1 MNKCVF
7 LGLLALSTPVLAASN
22 SLDFAQVVHV
32 NAVQSDEG
40 TWCFSTTVRH
50 NDEGWEHYAD
60 GWKVSDQHGNQ
71 LGLRVL
77 AHPHDNEQPFTRRL
91 CNVRIPNDLTKL
103 VVSAKCNQHGY
114 GEQAIEI
121 DLTRAKGEG
130 FSVKSAR
137 VGSK

>member
-1 MNKCVF
+1 MKKRLI
-7 LGLLALSTPVLAASN
+7 LGLLALSTAMEVASS
-22 SLDFAQVVHV
+22 SLDYAQVEQV

-60 GWKVSDQHGNQ
+60 GWQVADLKGNQ
-71 LGLRVL
+71 LGLRDL

-91 CNVRIPNDLTKL
+91 CNVIIPKDLTKL

-114 GEQAIEI
+114 GHQSIEV
-121 DLTRAKGEG
+121 DLTKTKGDG
-130 FSVKSAR
+130 FTVKSSFLEAH
-137 VGSK
+137 